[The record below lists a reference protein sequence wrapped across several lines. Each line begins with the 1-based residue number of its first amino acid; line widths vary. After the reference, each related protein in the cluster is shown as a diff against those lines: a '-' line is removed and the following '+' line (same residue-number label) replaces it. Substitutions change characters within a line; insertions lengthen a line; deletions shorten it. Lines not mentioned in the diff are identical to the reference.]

1 MSNTGTLYDEM
12 IWRSF
17 LLSLRTGEKV
27 LKKAGLAALTYF
39 YTYEQ
44 HNKVWVK
51 VVEPDKG
58 RADNVN

>member
-1 MSNTGTLYDEM
+1 M